1 MTAATTNR
9 RLLIAVAAVGVL
21 AGLVG
26 IGASIAGVDDDRE
39 ETSSDSP
46 TSTTAPPAE
55 EDDAGPATTAPP
67 AAEEEE
73 EEEDEEP
80 AAGDEAAE
88 EAAEAQLE
96 ADAAVSRAEAE
107 QIAQGQVAGPV
118 DRAHISDE
126 GGTVTWEVRI
136 DGESGHTD
144 VLIDATTGAIIEI
157 DD

>member
-26 IGASIAGVDDDRE
+26 IGASITGVDDDRE
-39 ETSSDSP
+39 ATASDSP
-46 TSTTAPPAE
+46 ATTTTAPPA
-55 EDDAGPATTAPP
+55 PP
-67 AAEEEE
+67 AEG
-73 EEEDEEP
+73 EEP
-80 AAGDEAAE
+80 AAEGNEAAE
-88 EAAEAQLE
+88 AAAEAQLE

-118 DRAHISDE
+118 DRARISDE

-136 DGESGHTD
+136 DGDSGHTD
-144 VLIDATTGAIIEI
+144 VLIDATTGAILEI
-157 DD
+157 DDSTRRAGDQIRRFRRRI

>member
-1 MTAATTNR
+1 MPAATTNR
-9 RLLIAVAAVGVL
+9 RLLIVLAAVGVL

-39 ETSSDSP
+39 ETSPS
-46 TSTTAPPAE
+46 TSSTSAAATTTAPPAE
-55 EDDAGPATTAPP
+55 EDEEAT
-67 AAEEEE
+67 
-73 EEEDEEP
+73 
-80 AAGDEAAE
+80 E

-96 ADAAVSRAEAE
+96 ADAAVSRTEAE
-107 QIAQGQVAGPV
+107 QIARGQVPGPV
-118 DRAHISDE
+118 DRARIGDE

-144 VLIDATTGAIIEI
+144 VLIDATTGAILEI